1 MKLMRERAGENR
13 LDRPPA
19 GAEKPSAEG
28 CAREIMET
36 VPRVMRFIRREMRRQ
51 GSPHL
56 SVPQLRTLVFLNL
69 YPGADLSS
77 VAEHLGV
84 TRPTASAIVNR
95 LVQRGLV
102 NRAGHPSERRCIALT
117 LTREGAQ
124 KLQCVRESACAIVAG
139 MLAGRS
145 SMELRAIME
154 GVSLLGS
161 VFKEA
166 PYRKNS

>member
-1 MKLMRERAGENR
+1 MKLMHERAGET
-13 LDRPPA
+13 
-19 GAEKPSAEG
+19 EKPSAEC

-69 YPGADLSS
+69 YPGSGLSS

-84 TRPTASAIVNR
+84 TRPTASTIVNR
-95 LVQRGLV
+95 LVRRGLV
-102 NRAGHPSERRCIALT
+102 NRTGHPRERRCIALT
-117 LTREGAQ
+117 LTREGTRE
-124 KLQCVRESACAIVAG
+124 LRHVRESACAIVAG
-139 MLAGRS
+139 MLDGRS
-145 SMELRAIME
+145 SMELRTVME

-166 PYRKNS
+166 PHRKDS

>member
-1 MKLMRERAGENR
+1 MRLTRERAGEIQS
-13 LDRPPA
+13 PKPT
-19 GAEKPSAEG
+19 AEC
-28 CAREIMET
+28 CAHEIMET
-36 VPRVMRFIRREMRRQ
+36 VPRVMRFIRREMRRH

-77 VAEHLGV
+77 VADHLGV

-102 NRAGHPSERRCIALT
+102 NRAGHPRERRCIALT
-117 LTREGAQ
+117 LTRAGSQ
-124 KLQCVRESACAIVAG
+124 KLRHVRESACAIVAG

-145 SMELRAIME
+145 SADLLSIVE

-166 PYRKNS
+166 PYRKDS